1 MKNKPTQC
9 APVRPLA
16 IRVPVGFSLR
26 MLWGEPFLIMS
37 ENETLVVSKD
47 DEIRDLKRT
56 LENTRDQLSKSLDV
70 VVSLSIRNVELTNEL
85 KTLTSNAL

>member
-1 MKNKPTQC
+1 
-9 APVRPLA
+9 
-16 IRVPVGFSLR
+16 
-26 MLWGEPFLIMS
+26 MS

>member
-1 MKNKPTQC
+1 MRPSASAC
-9 APVRPLA
+9 HPVSGWVLLA
-16 IRVPVGFSLR
+16 DALGRT
-26 MLWGEPFLIMS
+26 FLIMS

>member
-1 MKNKPTQC
+1 M
-9 APVRPLA
+9 RPSASACDPGSGWVLLA
-16 IRVPVGFSLR
+16 DALGRTFFR
-26 MLWGEPFLIMS
+26 YMS

-85 KTLTSNAL
+85 KTLRSNAL